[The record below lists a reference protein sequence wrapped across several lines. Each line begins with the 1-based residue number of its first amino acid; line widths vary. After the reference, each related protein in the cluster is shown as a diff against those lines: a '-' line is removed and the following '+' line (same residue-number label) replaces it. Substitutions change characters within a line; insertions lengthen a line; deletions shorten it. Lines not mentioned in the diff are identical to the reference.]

1 MTATLRK
8 AIDELETT
16 LSRLG
21 GVLDAV
27 LFKAAWKGV
36 ASSLSLYLYNVVVA
50 EAFFSQQASRQ
61 PRLRSQAKVLLQHLP
76 TNVYHARLKITI

>member
-50 EAFFSQQASRQ
+50 
-61 PRLRSQAKVLLQHLP
+61 
-76 TNVYHARLKITI
+76 